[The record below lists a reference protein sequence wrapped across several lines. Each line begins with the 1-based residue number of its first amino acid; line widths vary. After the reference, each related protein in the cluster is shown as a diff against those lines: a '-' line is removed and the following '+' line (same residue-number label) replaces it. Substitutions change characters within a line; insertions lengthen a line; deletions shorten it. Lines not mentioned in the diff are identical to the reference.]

1 MKEQDLISLRR
12 SKVMELLAQ
21 GYTNQR
27 EIAQMLSVSEP
38 TVSRDIAH
46 ITRESKK
53 NLGYLVQKRLPLEI
67 ERCYMALN
75 LVLRKAFEITNLP
88 NAKVSEKLQALSVIL
103 TTYDK
108 IEDLIDN
115 RHVAD
120 GIIKGFERKEEEL
133 QQREFEFQREKE
145 RQRMIE
151 EGMNPELVDDII
163 HNHYVTNTQ
172 RYNNRRN

>member
-12 SKVMELLAQ
+12 SKVLELLAQ

-46 ITRESKK
+46 ITKESKE
-53 NLGYLVQKRLPLEI
+53 NLDYFVEKRIPLEI
-67 ERCYMALN
+67 ERCHMALN

-88 NAKVSEKLQALSVIL
+88 NEVSEKLQALSVIL

-108 IEDLIDN
+108 IADLVDN
-115 RHVAD
+115 KSLAD
-120 GIIKGFERKEEEL
+120 ELIKSFNKEEEKL
-133 QQREFEFQREKE
+133 KQKELELEQEKE
-145 RQRMIE
+145 R
-151 EGMNPELVDDII
+151 
-163 HNHYVTNTQ
+163 
-172 RYNNRRN
+172 

>member
-27 EIAQMLSVSEP
+27 EISQLLNVSEP

-46 ITRESKK
+46 ITKESKE
-53 NLGYLVQKRLPLEI
+53 NLDHFIAKRIPLEI
-67 ERCYMALN
+67 ERCHMALN

-88 NAKVSEKLQALSVIL
+88 NAKISEKLHALSVIL
-103 TTYDK
+103 TTYNK
-108 IEDLIDN
+108 IEDIIGN

-120 GIIKGFERKEEEL
+120 DIIKDFERKEEEL
-133 QQREFEFQREKE
+133 QQREFEFEREKK

-151 EGMNPELVDDII
+151 EGMDPELVDDP
-163 HNHYVTNTQ
+163 
-172 RYNNRRN
+172 NRVA